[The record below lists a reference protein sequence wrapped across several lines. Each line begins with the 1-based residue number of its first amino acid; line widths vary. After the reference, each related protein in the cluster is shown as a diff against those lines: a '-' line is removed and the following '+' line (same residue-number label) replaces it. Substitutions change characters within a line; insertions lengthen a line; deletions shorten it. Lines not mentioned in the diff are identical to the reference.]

1 MSVNYLLGTIVGQ
14 YVAMGIGAKVGC
26 SFLGQHFWMPFLS
39 QFNNLENLEAVLEN
53 LEADELLSPYLEFES
68 LITTQY
74 SQSLFEG
81 HGLLNCAVCGV
92 HFLNGRQFNYI
103 HRNMYLE
110 VNIVCLSK
118 DSIRSWQVEQQKKS
132 FFYLFLSNFQKN
144 ACIFRRSYI
153 STLYLVFLSLCLS
166 VSLLAESSSHYSF
179 MLSFYA

>member
-1 MSVNYLLGTIVGQ
+1 MF
-14 YVAMGIGAKVGC
+14 AMCIGAKVGC
-26 SFLGQHFWMPFLS
+26 SFLGQHFWMAFLS

-132 FFYLFLSNFQKN
+132 FFYLFFVKFPKKCMHFQK
-144 ACIFRRSYI
+144 I
-153 STLYLVFLSLCLS
+153 LYKYTVFGFFVSLS
-166 VSLLAESSSHYSF
+166 VCVSFGRKFKSLF
-179 MLSFYA
+179 FYVIILRSK

>member
-14 YVAMGIGAKVGC
+14 YVAMCIGAKVRC
-26 SFLGQHFWMPFLS
+26 SCLGQHFWTAFLS
-39 QFNNLENLEAVLEN
+39 QFNNLEHLEAVLEN
-53 LEADELLSPYLEFES
+53 LEADELLSPNLES

-74 SQSLFEG
+74 SKSLFEG

-153 STLYLVFLSLCLS
+153 STLYLVFFFSLS
-166 VSLLAESSSHYSF
+166 VCVSFGRKFKSLF
-179 MLSFYA
+179 FYVIILRSK